1 MNSEM
6 ESPVDWVKW
15 RGEIPA
21 TLMFV
26 IQDGRVLLIEKLT
39 GIGMGK
45 VNGPGGKIDPGE
57 TALEAVVRECQEEL
71 CIDVLDPVKV
81 GELHFAMSDIPDIH
95 CHVFV
100 ATKFDGVPTATREA
114 NPLWTDLDKIPFEK
128 MWADDAFWLPQV
140 IAGDV
145 FNGRFKFECEEI
157 VWQEVVFGEECR
169 EFWLGG

>member
-1 MNSEM
+1 MKSE
-6 ESPVDWVKW
+6 SSVDWSKW
-15 RGEIPA
+15 SGEIPA

-39 GIGMGK
+39 GIGEGK

-57 TALEAVVRECQEEL
+57 TAVEAVVRECQEEL
-71 CIDVLDPVKV
+71 HIDVLDPVKV

-100 ATKFDGVPTATREA
+100 ATKFDGVPTSTREA
-114 NPLWTDLDKIPFEK
+114 NPLWTDVSKIPFEK
-128 MWADDAFWLPQV
+128 MWDDDQYWLPQV
-140 IAGDV
+140 IEGEV
-145 FNGRFKFECEEI
+145 FNGRFQFDVEEI

-169 EFWLGG
+169 ELWIGE